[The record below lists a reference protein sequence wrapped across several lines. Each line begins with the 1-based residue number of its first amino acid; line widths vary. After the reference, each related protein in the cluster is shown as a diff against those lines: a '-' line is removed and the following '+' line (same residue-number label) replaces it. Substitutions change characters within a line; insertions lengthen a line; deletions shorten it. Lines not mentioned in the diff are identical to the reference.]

1 MRLMVHSH
9 CQSARPRQAHV
20 GDKMSRENIE
30 NRGIRQCEHTT
41 SPYPVIV
48 HVASDVNDTDLGRL
62 RTPARC
68 GSAHSRSPNT
78 PSQSCRRHSN
88 TSHSYWGTLS
98 TQHNVSLNA
107 TASSSHH
114 TMRKNQRVTVS
125 DILCSYLDQ
134 LLLLVS

>member
-48 HVASDVNDTDLGRL
+48 HVASDVKDTDLGRL

-78 PSQSCRRHSN
+78 QSPSHHSN

-98 TQHNVSLNA
+98 TQHNVSLSV
-107 TASSSHH
+107 TASSYNPRESTRYNIRH
-114 TMRKNQRVTVS
+114 S
-125 DILCSYLDQ
+125 LFIS
-134 LLLLVS
+134 

>member
-1 MRLMVHSH
+1 
-9 CQSARPRQAHV
+9 
-20 GDKMSRENIE
+20 MSTQCLCKPVSTGLCTDL
-30 NRGIRQCEHTT
+30 GIWQCEHTT

-48 HVASDVNDTDLGRL
+48 HVASDVKDTDLGRL

-68 GSAHSRSPNT
+68 GSAHSRSPDT
-78 PSQSCRRHSN
+78 PSQSRHSN

-98 TQHNVSLNA
+98 TQHNVSLSE